1 MQMVKKI
8 LIAFV
13 VIWFG
18 IVTLAPKE
26 RLFFLIEEELA
37 LSDTVISHETLN
49 AKLFGI
55 EAKGASLS
63 VKGVEVATIGEL
75 DISTLLLFSSVDV
88 SRVVLDASSRSIVP
102 LDEFN
107 LSVTHSLFAPKGLG
121 IKLSYQDKVLHAKL
135 TMTQEGR
142 VRIDIA
148 DINGS
153 EWLKPMMQQD
163 ENGWYYENAI

>member
-13 VIWFG
+13 VIWLSFV
-18 IVTLAPKE
+18 ILAPKE
-26 RLFFLIEEELA
+26 RLFFLMEEELA
-37 LSDTVISHETLN
+37 LSDTVISKELLEST
-49 AKLFGI
+49 LFGI

-63 VKGVEVATIGEL
+63 VKGVEVATIEKL

-88 SRVVLDASSRSIVP
+88 TRVRLDASSRSIVP

-121 IKLSYQDKVLHAKL
+121 IELSYQDKVLHAKL
-135 TMTQEGR
+135 TMTQEGS

-163 ENGWYYENAI
+163 ANGWYYEIAI